1 MKLIGI
7 WKNPSGI
14 TNLKPISKAAF
25 LLLSSDYEK
34 IKFIYFTWPKM
45 VIKIKEVIFYKFIF

>member
-7 WKNPSGI
+7 WKNPSGV

-34 IKFIYFTWPKM
+34 ITFIYFN
-45 VIKIKEVIFYKFIF
+45 FLLNFLC